1 MQDLL
6 SLFSIGLGF
15 CAAGFW
21 LLFFVRTRKNLPDDG
36 ESRRKSA
43 LRALLLTFAAAGLI
57 YSSQFIP
64 RVEFPPFPYPM
75 PDAFVFMA
83 GVALW
88 ATIGMIININLMDN
102 NQAVTPFQKKVN
114 FFTTV
119 VMISAIVWAIVPYL
133 GFIFFPRMGLPL
145 DVSIFLTGALLA
157 VLATL
162 DLAT

>member
-21 LLFFVRTRKNLPDDG
+21 LIFFIRTRKNLPDDN
-36 ESRRKSA
+36 ESRKKSA
-43 LRALLLTFAAAGLI
+43 LRALILTFAAAGLI

-64 RVEFPPFPYPM
+64 HVEFSPFPYPI
-75 PDAFVFMA
+75 PDAFVFIA
-83 GVALW
+83 GIALW
-88 ATIGMIININLMDN
+88 AGAGMIININLMDN

-119 VMISAIVWAIVPYL
+119 VMISSFAWAIIPYI
-133 GFIFFPRMGLPL
+133 GFVFIPRMGVPL
-145 DVSIFLTGALLA
+145 DISIFLTA
-157 VLATL
+157 VIIACIIAM
-162 DLAT
+162 DVAS